1 MRQLAW
7 LHTVP
12 EKAKQPRYKTRV
24 VSMPD
29 VEGGEYLVNLTLEI
43 GPSKVAGMG
52 GLVGIDE
59 IDIAAWQANHG
70 ISLTSWEAKT
80 IRALSQAYAYGCMDS
95 RDAKAPAPYSVPRDG
110 ISLEQKMKIS
120 DAMNSWADKLNNQKR
135 RP

>member
-29 VEGGEYLVNLTLEI
+29 IEGGEYLVNLALEI

-52 GLVGIDE
+52 GVVGIDE
-59 IDIAAWQANHG
+59 IDLAAWQANSG
-70 ISLTSWEAKT
+70 IRLTAWEAQT
-80 IRALSQAYAYGCMDS
+80 IRALSQAYASGCMDS
-95 RDAKAPAPYSVPRDG
+95 RDARSPAPYSMPREG
-110 ISLEQKMKIS
+110 ISIEQKAKIS
-120 DAMNSWADKLNNQKR
+120 DAMSSWADKLNSQKR